1 MSRKPKHFKKFSHET
16 HHKSKKY
23 IPHLIKGVDDILA
36 ERQKYFDFI
45 VGRAEE
51 MARAYGF
58 QKITTPILEEADL
71 FKRRAGLTSDVFKKD
86 LFILEASGSQKVC
99 LRPEGTAAVAR
110 AYIEHNLSTWPQPVK
125 LFYNGPMFRHQKI
138 EEGKRRQ
145 FYQFGLEVIGSNKSV
160 VDAQL
165 ILLVNN
171 LLSGLGLKYTA
182 QINSLGC
189 KECRPIYEK
198 KLAAFLKHK
207 GNDVCRDCRHKIK
220 RHPLNVFTCQDS
232 ACQHVLTQAPHIVD
246 FLCEECRSQFV
257 KTLEFLDEARLTYNL
272 NPYLVH
278 GVDYYNKTVFE
289 FWSVVDKIDKS
300 VDNLSDK
307 KGGEKPIHGHPQ
319 QPKIEKPIVLGGGGH
334 YDQLM
339 RAIGGPNLP
348 MCGVGLGLDHIIDAL
363 KRGEVRLPK
372 EKSWQVFV
380 AQIGDLG
387 RQNALRVF
395 ETVRHNGFRVAENL
409 SEDSLRNQLDL
420 ASKLGVK
427 YTLILGQQEVLHK
440 TIIIRDMN
448 SGSQETIDQEKIIK
462 ELNKR
467 LH

>member
-1 MSRKPKHFKKFSHET
+1 MSRKPKHFKKSSREV

-23 IPHLIKGVDDILA
+23 IPHLIKGVGDILA
-36 ERQKYFDFI
+36 ERQKYFDF
-45 VGRAEE
+45 VSGRAEE
-51 MARAYGF
+51 IARAYGF

-71 FKRRAGLTSDVFKKD
+71 FKRRAGLTSDIFKKD
-86 LFILEASGSQKVC
+86 LFILDSIGSQKVC

-110 AYIEHNLSTWPQPVK
+110 AYIEHNLSAWPQPVK
-125 LFYNGPMFRHQKI
+125 LFYSGPMFRHQKI

-145 FYQFGLEVIGSNKSV
+145 FYQFGLEVIGSHKSV
-160 VDAQL
+160 IDAQL
-165 ILLVNN
+165 ILLVSN
-171 LLSGLGLKYTA
+171 LLNGLGLKHTV

-198 KLAAFLKHK
+198 KFAAFLRHK
-207 GNDVCRDCRHKIK
+207 GKDICRDCRHKIK
-220 RHPLNVFTCQDS
+220 RHPLNVFSCQNP
-232 ACQHVLTQAPHIVD
+232 ACQHTLIQAPYLVD
-246 FLCEECRSQFV
+246 FLCEECRSRFV
-257 KTLEFLDEARLTYNL
+257 KTLEFLDEARLIYNL
-272 NPYLVH
+272 NPCLVH

-289 FWSVVDKIDKS
+289 FWSVVDKIDKP
-300 VDNLSDK
+300 VEILSDK
-307 KGGEKPIHGHPQ
+307 KDGDKSTHGHSQ
-319 QPKIEKPIVLGGGGH
+319 QPKNEKSIVLGSGGH

-339 RAIGGPNLP
+339 RAIGGPNTP

-363 KRGEVRLPK
+363 KRKEIKLPK

-395 ETVRHNGFRVAENL
+395 ETIRHNGFRVTENL

-420 ASKLGVK
+420 AGCLKVK

-440 TIIIRDMN
+440 TVIIRDMN

-467 LH
+467 LR